1 MASWKILLTAAG
13 ALLAAGASA
22 ADSGW
27 LNAIDRAAAPKEAP
41 NVRVELIAQNKALTP
56 QAKNT
61 LAVVFHHEPGWHTY
75 WRMPGEAGLP
85 TSFSFVTP
93 NGFQAHTPSFPL
105 PERFLTSGLVTY
117 GYGGETIFPFQLD
130 VPRRTAFGSRQTVTV
145 NVSFLACKDV
155 CVPGEASAS
164 IRLPVAVR
172 PDPGPNAARIQAAE
186 RLIPEVVANE
196 HVTATIEENRLR
208 IDVPAQTGKIA
219 ESLTFFPLAAD
230 AMDIKV
236 EPVLR
241 RHEDGSSELHL
252 RAADVFAGAPRET
265 LDGLLIADGGPEKGG
280 WAVEMSIPVT
290 KGVVEPL
297 PATAAAAGNTA
308 SQAGLD
314 SPQGPSLTAWTA
326 VSVCDAVQEVCG
338 VRPGIKWVND
348 LILSSQKVGGILTE
362 LSVEAESG
370 HVQYVVV
377 GIGLNVNTMP
387 QDLPAEV
394 RGQAT
399 SLAAEIGRTVPRAE
413 LAAALIRRLDRMRED
428 WPSRMEEYR
437 QAYRADSITVGRAV
451 CVQTAQGMQ
460 KGTAEAIQE
469 DFSLLVRRPDG
480 TPMVLNSGEVSV
492 RGLCGYLD

>member
-1 MASWKILLTAAG
+1 MTKDEVLAILKKEGGYVSGAAISQQLG
-13 ALLAAGASA
+13 IS
-22 ADSGW
+22 
-27 LNAIDRAAAPKEAP
+27 RAA
-41 NVRVELIAQNKALTP
+41 V
-56 QAKNT
+56 
-61 LAVVFHHEPGWHTY
+61 
-75 WRMPGEAGLP
+75 
-85 TSFSFVTP
+85 
-93 NGFQAHTPSFPL
+93 
-105 PERFLTSGLVTY
+105 
-117 GYGGETIFPFQLD
+117 
-130 VPRRTAFGSRQTVTV
+130 
-145 NVSFLACKDV
+145 
-155 CVPGEASAS
+155 
-164 IRLPVAVR
+164 
-172 PDPGPNAARIQAAE
+172 NAAVKSLRAQGYRI
-186 RLIPEVVANE
+186 
-196 HVTATIEENRLR
+196 TSATNRGYCLAHSPNCLSAGELR
-208 IDVPAQTGKIA
+208 AFLSARRMET
-219 ESLTFFPLAAD
+219 
-230 AMDIKV
+230 
-236 EPVLR
+236 VLCL
-241 RHEDGSSELHL
+241 DTVDSTNSHL
-252 RAADVFAGAPRET
+252 RQLAIEGAPAGQVVLSNSQTAGRGRRGRT
-265 LDGLLIADGGPEKGG
+265 FYSPRDTGLYLSMLLCPSDAP
-280 WAVEMSIPVT
+280 A
-290 KGVVEPL
+290 
-297 PATAAAAGNTA
+297 ATAA
-308 SQAGLD
+308 
-314 SPQGPSLTAWTA
+314 LTAWTA

-469 DFSLLVRRPDG
+469 DFSLLVRRPAA